1 MLQKYKAKD
10 YLFFL
15 SNLISYAV
23 VFYIIAFSVWTIFY
37 TETGN
42 GDNVEHIH
50 STWLISQGKV
60 PYRDFFQHHNPLV
73 WYLFA
78 PIFKMLPNAI
88 TMLDVAHAIALVAG
102 FITLFIVYKICVRF
116 FASKL
121 SSVISI
127 ITLCPIYFYIYCF
140 NYNPDTFMALFFA
153 LGIYFLFKY
162 FDEKKIINLTISFM
176 AFFISF
182 MFTQKVLVILGV
194 LGLISLFVFYKNKA
208 PIQDILY
215 SLILPILFTVL
226 FVAYLYNQDALALYW
241 KSNYLFNVVMQ
252 KYYGVNKISVVDH
265 EMLILSSLLSII
277 SILFGFYKGNRY
289 FRIISVLFVVE
300 LLLRCFYFSIAPY
313 YMLPMMIFSCCLNSV
328 IIEKII
334 NKKHILVFLFLAVA
348 VYYSAISKSKY
359 LSVRGQNRDFA
370 TYISRNIEPC
380 DYVLS
385 GFFGNQSIMS
395 KDPHY
400 YWSMLGH
407 IDVAGEEIGIYPK
420 PNVNDVVLT
429 YLPKFIYSGVYW
441 DSYSNNR
448 NQRVAI
454 QQVSS
459 EIVDKYY
466 LPKPFTDFKILKY
479 EYRGK
484 NCKYNSQK
492 KEWLYE
498 K

>member
-162 FDEKKIINLTISFM
+162 FDEKKIINLS
-176 AFFISF
+176 
-182 MFTQKVLVILGV
+182 
-194 LGLISLFVFYKNKA
+194 
-208 PIQDILY
+208 D
-215 SLILPILFTVL
+215 
-226 FVAYLYNQDALALYW
+226 
-241 KSNYLFNVVMQ
+241 
-252 KYYGVNKISVVDH
+252 
-265 EMLILSSLLSII
+265 
-277 SILFGFYKGNRY
+277 
-289 FRIISVLFVVE
+289 
-300 LLLRCFYFSIAPY
+300 
-313 YMLPMMIFSCCLNSV
+313 
-328 IIEKII
+328 
-334 NKKHILVFLFLAVA
+334 
-348 VYYSAISKSKY
+348 
-359 LSVRGQNRDFA
+359 
-370 TYISRNIEPC
+370 
-380 DYVLS
+380 
-385 GFFGNQSIMS
+385 
-395 KDPHY
+395 
-400 YWSMLGH
+400 
-407 IDVAGEEIGIYPK
+407 
-420 PNVNDVVLT
+420 
-429 YLPKFIYSGVYW
+429 
-441 DSYSNNR
+441 
-448 NQRVAI
+448 
-454 QQVSS
+454 
-459 EIVDKYY
+459 
-466 LPKPFTDFKILKY
+466 
-479 EYRGK
+479 
-484 NCKYNSQK
+484 
-492 KEWLYE
+492 
-498 K
+498 